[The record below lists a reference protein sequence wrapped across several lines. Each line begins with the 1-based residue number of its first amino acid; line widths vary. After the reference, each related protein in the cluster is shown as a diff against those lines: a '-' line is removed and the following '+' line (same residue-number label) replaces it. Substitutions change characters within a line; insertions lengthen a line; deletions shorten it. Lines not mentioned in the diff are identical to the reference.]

1 MGGVYLRKHTITP
14 SPLSMFAPNPIFQ
27 SRLSHKTRLLR
38 RWRHEAIALYSLL
51 LYLIGWPL
59 SDDQWQPI
67 AAILYRT
74 FSVKSTNFVELLVFN
89 PKALVLLRRVR
100 CACTLVVKEFYLDF
114 KNHKFVPDIWHI
126 WLYFR
131 RRLLSVQKSIY
142 SNTVKYMHACIATL
156 QI

>member
-14 SPLSMFAPNPIFQ
+14 SPLSMFAPNPIFH

-89 PKALVLLRRVR
+89 LKPQFCYDECVVRARWLSKNFTWILKTTNSFQIFGIFGYILEEDFFLFKKAYIL
-100 CACTLVVKEFYLDF
+100 T
-114 KNHKFVPDIWHI
+114 P
-126 WLYFR
+126 
-131 RRLLSVQKSIY
+131 
-142 SNTVKYMHACIATL
+142 
-156 QI
+156 